1 MSHLFALKRRISF
14 NPTDSSSRGRGYGGG
29 GYSGGYYY
37 RSPMI
42 WDASDLLW
50 FRSRRTPQK
59 GRNAPMSFLESIFSF
74 VFGDG
79 DPNREFEEKRWQ
91 MVSRVCIA

>member
-1 MSHLFALKRRISF
+1 MSIYAHFFDQKGRYFIC
-14 NPTDSSSRGRGYGGG
+14 RGRGYGGG

-42 WDASDLLW
+42 WWDASDLLW
-50 FRSRRTPQK
+50 FQSRRTPQK
-59 GRNAPMSFLESIFSF
+59 NRNSPMSFLESVFSF

-79 DPNREFEEKRWQ
+79 DPNRDFEEKLWQ
-91 MVSRVCIA
+91 MVSFQDYHA